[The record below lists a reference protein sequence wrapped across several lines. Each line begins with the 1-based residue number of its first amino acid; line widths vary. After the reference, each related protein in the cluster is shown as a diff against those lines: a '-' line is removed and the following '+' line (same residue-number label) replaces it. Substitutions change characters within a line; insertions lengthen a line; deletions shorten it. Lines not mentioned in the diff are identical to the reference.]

1 MGFRA
6 LKKDIRRLLVA
17 DDFGAA
23 LTALDRLAER
33 RAVNPLFSFLYDT
46 DMVVRWHAVT
56 AFGRVLNNL
65 ARKNMEAARVIMRRL
80 MWNLNDESGGIG
92 WGSPE
97 AMGET
102 MAQHAGLTRQYS
114 HILVAYINPQGNFL
128 EHEVLQRG
136 LLWGLGRLAQARPA
150 HIRPAATFLHP
161 FLESHD
167 AIHRGLAA
175 WGLGSLQDASALPLL
190 KPLTGDKATLLLYDD
205 LQLQNHT
212 VGNLAKEA
220 CAAIMGS

>member
-6 LKKDIRRLLVA
+6 LKKDIRHLLVA
-17 DDFGAA
+17 DDLPAA
-23 LTALDRLAER
+23 LSALDRLAER
-33 RAVNPLFSFLYDT
+33 QAINPLFSFLYDT

-56 AFGRVLNNL
+56 AFGRVLTNL
-65 ARKNMEAARVIMRRL
+65 ARKNMEAARVVMRRL

-102 MAQHAGLTRQYS
+102 MAQHAGLAREYS
-114 HILVAYINPQGNFL
+114 HLLIAYVNPQGNFL

-136 LLWGLGRLAQARPA
+136 LLWGLGRLAQARPE
-150 HIRPAATFLHP
+150 RLQPAASFLHP

-167 AIHRGLAA
+167 PNHRGLAA
-175 WGLGSLQDASALPLL
+175 WALGSLRDASALALL
-190 KPLTGDKATLLLYDD
+190 KPLTNDKATLLRYNN
-205 LQLQNHT
+205 LQLQTHT
-212 VGNLAKEA
+212 VGDLVNEA
-220 CAAIMGS
+220 CAAIKDS